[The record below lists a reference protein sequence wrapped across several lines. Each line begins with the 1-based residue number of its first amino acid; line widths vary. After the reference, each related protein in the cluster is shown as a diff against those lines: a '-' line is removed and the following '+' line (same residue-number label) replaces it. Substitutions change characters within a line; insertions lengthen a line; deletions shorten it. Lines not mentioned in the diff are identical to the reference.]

1 MKKIGIVL
9 AIVVALTLVVGCASS
24 GGSPA
29 GGGGGG
35 GGGDQSYSLDLSN
48 LEYKIFSNSASSLS
62 GGGKGVKNT
71 TPLASR
77 WDGVL
82 FVFPAFPVDV
92 TQFKRV
98 TINAKYYNEKG
109 EEIAPGDGKA
119 MVVIAYDINGDLK
132 GPEMGSGPNTPLKE
146 FNLGGFSGLV
156 STEKGVRLNLGKAP
170 GGVLVQAADPAVKFL
185 ELTQFTLHN

>member
-9 AIVVALTLVVGCASS
+9 AIVLALTLVVGCASS
-24 GGSPA
+24 VGSS

-35 GGGDQSYSLDLSN
+35 EQSYSVDLSTLN
-48 LEYKIFSNSASSLS
+48 YKIFNQSAKTLT
-62 GGGKGVKNT
+62 GGGQGVKNT
-71 TPLASR
+71 TPLAKR

-82 FVFPAFPVDV
+82 FLFSDFPVDV

-109 EEIAPGDGKA
+109 EEIAQGDGKA
-119 MVVIAYDINGDLK
+119 MVVIAYDVNGDLE

-156 STEKGVRLNLGKAP
+156 STEKGVRLILGKAP
-170 GGVLVQAADPAVKFL
+170 GGVLVQAADPSVKFL
-185 ELTQFTLHN
+185 ELTEFTLHN